1 MDMDCTEETEEPS
14 RLTVQSRGLVPA
26 LGGAATHDPHPSE
39 PKPMRNEPSNTHAQN
54 ASTSEADL
62 TRRGIRRRRIGRKRI
77 IAAGAIA
84 AVGLIVGTGF
94 TVQSAIATQARIDAT
109 AALNSTSGLRSEQL
123 GAYSA
128 IAAAKA
134 IDTAEDTISAAN
146 ATLAAADGKAD
157 TSGLAASVASLSDY
171 RSIPVDEVLDL
182 TKVTRAEAAKTAAAA
197 AAYDQAQ
204 ASALRPRL
212 SRSGGHRRT
221 QHARR
226 RTCLRGRPRRR
237 TVRLGRRP
245 VPVPRQAVAEGVG
258 LVVHRIQRVER
269 RHRHPAVAARQQDGD
284 RWCGLGDQRGDP
296 GDVGPRLHQERLRH
310 AVQRVVAFAVGQLY

>member
-1 MDMDCTEETEEPS
+1 
-14 RLTVQSRGLVPA
+14 
-26 LGGAATHDPHPSE
+26 
-39 PKPMRNEPSNTHAQN
+39 MRNEPSSTHAQN
-54 ASTSEADL
+54 ASTSDADL
-62 TRRGIRRRRIGRKRI
+62 TRRGIRRRRTGRKRI

-94 TVQSAIATQARIDAT
+94 TVQNAVATQARIDAT

-197 AAYDQAQ
+197 AAYDEAQ
-204 ASALRPRL
+204 AAAASA
-212 SRSGGHRRT
+212 
-221 QHARR
+221 A
-226 RTCLRGRPRRR
+226 
-237 TVRLGRRP
+237 
-245 VPVPRQAVAEGVG
+245 AAAAAAD
-258 LVVHRIQRVER
+258 I
-269 RHRHPAVAARQQDGD
+269 AARNTPDGARAFAAD
-284 RWCGLGDQRGDP
+284 LAAAQYGWGADQFQCLDKLWQKESGWSYTAYNASSGATGIPQSLPGSKMATAGADWATNAATQVTWGLGYIKSAYGTPCSAWSHSQS
-296 GDVGPRLHQERLRH
+296 VNW
-310 AVQRVVAFAVGQLY
+310 Y